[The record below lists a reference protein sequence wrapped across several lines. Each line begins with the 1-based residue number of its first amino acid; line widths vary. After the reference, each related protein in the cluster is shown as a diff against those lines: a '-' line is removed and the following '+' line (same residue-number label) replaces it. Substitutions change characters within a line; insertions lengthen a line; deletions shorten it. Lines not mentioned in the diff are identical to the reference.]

1 MSLKALQKLKD
12 SWQHNDALQSQLDS
26 AFDTIGFTEEYIAK
40 ATSTEKKLPRKS
52 KQIKDNQWGM
62 IEFDWRSMRIVDC
75 PLVQRLRYVK
85 QLGFTYFTYP
95 SAEHSRFSHTLG
107 VGHVVLK
114 FIEAI
119 NKRALERLRS
129 RDSAGISFVSVEE
142 IPDIDADN
150 LVHAALL
157 HDVGHLPF
165 SHVTEKILE
174 SQPQLFTCGG
184 LLLGDVILGVNRI
197 ISRNVKFAEILSL
210 MLILSKRFERFYL
223 DFVRVGESQA
233 DEAMLRVAALIIG
246 LPPAPSLTGIPELIS
261 SASVDADKVDY
272 VNRDALNCGIP
283 VGVDVARIFL
293 RSGIVRATRDQILEL
308 GLKSAPEQQEYLFV
322 VNSSG
327 IDTIDEILQA
337 RTSLYQRV
345 YFHAVTRTVERLL
358 SMSFEANANAAKN
371 DSILTDALSIW
382 AKPDT
387 IVIDR
392 LAGSQIEEV
401 RRPAAKILTRQF
413 PKKAYSFSPAIAGL
427 QVPISEILPSADDA
441 SITGITKQVNN
452 TTIEAHLRDEH
463 LWKGK
468 SKEVEAQIRAEA
480 VRIVEALEAAGKSEL
495 IPEGDRTLLGSLLIV
510 GTAHEKHKRHNQ
522 IICQNDRLLTLREY
536 TNAREQQDAY
546 ELLKEIGFVLCDE
559 DWRTIHFVA
568 SRVVLARLG
577 NQVIK
582 ADLNFKRADGQDTA
596 KPESVRYITRFL
608 PEYSL
613 SVLRSGLS
621 ARAVDRSVTA
631 LADCGYFDDKPW
643 ACEPESSNGSKI
655 IRIAEKLQKFDGY
668 HSWRVTPKS
677 VAAFISQFP
686 PSLRDGMV
694 EVLLSDLTVIDTQM
708 AVSALAPMLE
718 EVGEADVVAFSPSS
732 GSQVHTW
739 LKKEMGSSN
748 PKIVFHVELD
758 AALKADRTC
767 PIVFVDDNCSS
778 GTQARAQFLSFL
790 DVPRD
795 QWPDESRQEDS
806 LYGSLSAELA
816 QKFKDRDVSLFVCAG
831 RDEAGNA
838 VGSCAKAFGMS
849 RFAGV
854 RYARSVDVGVNWPE
868 PLRTFLTNVGSEL
881 IAGQWY
887 SRSLNALGANEQDRC
902 RKHAF
907 GYNNAGGLLTTL
919 LSVPTGTVTPLWL
932 PGLYEGQPWTPLV
945 LRTNKLKHLVIG

>member
-1 MSLKALQKLKD
+1 
-12 SWQHNDALQSQLDS
+12 
-26 AFDTIGFTEEYIAK
+26 
-40 ATSTEKKLPRKS
+40 
-52 KQIKDNQWGM
+52 
-62 IEFDWRSMRIVDC
+62 
-75 PLVQRLRYVK
+75 
-85 QLGFTYFTYP
+85 
-95 SAEHSRFSHTLG
+95 
-107 VGHVVLK
+107 LK

-119 NKRALERLRS
+119 DKRAVEGQRLLES
-129 RDSAGISFVSVEE
+129 TGISFVSVKE
-142 IPDIDADN
+142 IPGINADD

-184 LLLGDVILGVNRI
+184 LPLGDIILGVNRI

-210 MLILSKRFERFYL
+210 MLILSKRFETFYL
-223 DFVRVGESQA
+223 DFVRAGDPQA
-233 DEAMLRVAALIIG
+233 DDAILRVAALIIG
-246 LPPAPSLTGIPELIS
+246 LPPEPCLAGIPELIS

-308 GLKSAPEQQEYLFV
+308 GLKSDPEQQEYLFV

-358 SMSFEANANAAKN
+358 SMSFEANANATKK
-371 DSILTDALSIW
+371 DPTLTDALTIW
-382 AKPDT
+382 AKPDA
-387 IVIDR
+387 IVID
-392 LAGSQIEEV
+392 SFVHSEIDEV
-401 RRPAAKILTRQF
+401 VRPAAKILTRQF

-427 QVPISEILPSADDA
+427 QVPISEILPSADET
-441 SITGITKQVNN
+441 SVTGITKQVNN

-468 SKEVEAQIRAEA
+468 SKEVEAEIRAEA
-480 VRIVEALEAAGKSEL
+480 LLIVKALEAAGKSEMV
-495 IPEGDRTLLGSLLIV
+495 PDGDRTLLGSPLIV
-510 GTAHEKHKRHNQ
+510 GTAHEKQKRHNQ

-559 DWRTIHFVA
+559 DWRTICFLA
-568 SRVVLARLG
+568 SRIVLAKLD

-582 ADLNFKRADGQDTA
+582 ADLKFKRADGQDTA
-596 KPESVRYITRFL
+596 KPENVRYITRFL

-621 ARAVDRSVTA
+621 ARAVDRLATA
-631 LADCGYFDDKPW
+631 LANCGYFDDKPW
-643 ACEPESSNGSKI
+643 ACAPESSSGSKI
-655 IRIAEKLQKFDGY
+655 IRIAENLRKFDGY
-668 HSWRVTPKS
+668 HSWRVTSRS
-677 VAAFISQFP
+677 VSAFIGQFP

-694 EVLLSDLTVIDTQM
+694 DVLLSDLTVIDTQT
-708 AVSALAPMLE
+708 AVSALTPMLE
-718 EVGEADVVAFSPSS
+718 EIGEADVVALSPSS
-732 GSQVHTW
+732 GAQIYTW
-739 LKKEMGSSN
+739 LKKEIGSGNSN
-748 PKIVFHVELD
+748 IVFHVGLE
-758 AALKADRTC
+758 AALKSGRTC

-795 QWPDESRQEDS
+795 QWPEESRQEDS
-806 LYGSLSAELA
+806 LFGPLSAEFA
-816 QKFKDRDVSLFVCAG
+816 QKFKDRDTLVFVCAG

-838 VGSCAKAFGMS
+838 VGSCVKGFGMS
-849 RFAGV
+849 RFLGV
-854 RYARSVDVGVNWPE
+854 RYARSVDVGVNWPQ
-868 PLRTFLTNVGSEL
+868 PLRTFITDVGSEL

-887 SRSLNALGANEQDRC
+887 SKSLEDLGVSEQDRC

-932 PGLYEGQPWTPLV
+932 PGLYRGQPWMPLV

>member
-1 MSLKALQKLKD
+1 MSLRALRKLKD
-12 SWQHNDALQSQLDS
+12 SWQQNDALQRQLNS
-26 AFDTIGFTEEYIAK
+26 ALDTVGFTEEYVAN

-62 IEFDWRSMRIVDC
+62 IEFDWRSMRLVDC

-119 NKRALERLRS
+119 DKRALERS
-129 RDSAGISFVSVEE
+129 RESAGISFVSVKD
-142 IPDIDADN
+142 ISDIDADD

-184 LLLGDVILGVNRI
+184 LPLGDVILGVNLN
-197 ISRNVKFAEILSL
+197 ISKNVKFAEILSL
-210 MLILSKRFERFYL
+210 MLILSKRFETFYL

-233 DEAMLRVAALIIG
+233 NDTILRVAALIIG

-358 SMSFEANANAAKN
+358 SMSFEANATATKK
-371 DSILTDALSIW
+371 DSTLTDALSIW

-392 LAGSQIEEV
+392 LAKSEVEEV
-401 RRPAAKILTRQF
+401 SRPARKILTRQF

-427 QVPISEILPSADDA
+427 QVPISEILPSADEA
-441 SITGITKQVNN
+441 SVTGITKQVNN

-480 VRIVEALEAAGKSEL
+480 VLIVDTLDSAGKREL
-495 IPEGDRTLLGSLLIV
+495 IPDGDRKLLGSLLIV
-510 GTAHEKHKRHNQ
+510 GTAHEKQKRHNQ

-559 DWRTIHFVA
+559 DWRTIYFLA
-568 SRVVLARLG
+568 SRAVLARLG
-577 NQVIK
+577 NQVIE

-596 KPESVRYITRFL
+596 KPEKVRYITRFL

-621 ARAVDRSVTA
+621 SGTVDRLASA

-643 ACEPESSNGSKI
+643 VCEPESSNGSKI
-655 IRIAEKLQKFDGY
+655 ILIAGKLQRFDGY

-694 EVLLSDLTVIDTQM
+694 DVLLSDLTVIDTQT
-708 AVSALAPMLE
+708 AVSALAPLME

-732 GSQVHTW
+732 GSQVYTW
-739 LKKEMGSSN
+739 LKKEMGSGN
-748 PKIVFHVELD
+748 PKIVFHVELE
-758 AALKADRTC
+758 AALRSGRTC

-778 GTQARAQFLSFL
+778 GTQARAQFLSYL

-795 QWPDESRQEDS
+795 KWPEESQQEDS
-806 LYGSLSAELA
+806 LYRPLTAELA
-816 QKFKDRDVSLFVCAG
+816 QLLKGREVRLLVCAG

-838 VGSCAKAFGMS
+838 VQSCVEAAGMS

-854 RYARSVDVGVNWPE
+854 RYARSVDVGVNWSE
-868 PLRTFLTNVGSEL
+868 PLRSFLTDVGSEL

-887 SRSLNALGANEQDRC
+887 SKPLNELAASEQDLC

-907 GYNNAGGLLTTL
+907 GYNNVGGLLTTL

-932 PGLYEGQPWTPLV
+932 PGLYKGQPWMPLV